1 MKQNKNYIMQSAV
14 ALLTASLALTACNDT
29 WDDHYDPAVSANGTI
44 WQALQGNPNLT
55 NFTKVVKAC
64 GYDQTL
70 NGSQTFSVFA
80 PVDADFTADKADQLI
95 ASYNEQKSRGVKDN
109 DNSVIRQFL
118 QNHITLYNHPVSSLT
133 NDSITMMN
141 GKYQVLTSSTIGAT
155 RLESSNALYSNGVL
169 FTINKQ
175 MEYFP
180 NVFEYLALDAD
191 VDSAYN
197 FLESYNV
204 YKFDADKS
212 VAGGI
217 EDGKVVYLDS
227 VMVMSNTLFDYYG
240 EINTEDSTYWMVV
253 PTNTEWNRMVA
264 QYEPYFMYDN
274 TVNKRDSMQF
284 ANSRL
289 SILRGAIFSMSENN
303 EQAMADSVMSTMA
316 YSYEARKYYEQD
328 YPYGLYYKP
337 YAEGGVFSGVQSVE
351 CSNGKVMKAASF
363 NIKPEQT
370 FLQTIK
376 IEAENSMMID
386 SVSNAIDPVTVRR
399 VSNDNPF
406 YNKVSGNA
414 FIEVIPKDN
423 NSNPSVFLKVPD
435 VLANM
440 KYDVYVVMAPALAY
454 DTLATAENRMST
466 RMQCKMEYPELTG
479 KSNSE
484 TLKLNNKTTFEPK
497 EDVVDTVLVA
507 ENFKFPACSF
517 GLSEAKVHLQLSSR
531 VTSSQT
537 NKYTRTLRI
546 DCLILKP
553 HAEATDEAAKTYSWR

>member
-1 MKQNKNYIMQSAV
+1 MKQNKKYIMQSAV
-14 ALLTASLALTACNDT
+14 ALLSASLALTACTDT

-44 WQALQGNPNLT
+44 WQALQGNANLT

-80 PVDADFTADKADQLI
+80 PTDAEFTSDKADQLI

-109 DNSVIRQFL
+109 DNTVIRQFL
-118 QNHITLYNHPVSSLT
+118 QNHISLYNHPVSSLT

-141 GKYQVLTSSTIGAT
+141 GKYQVLTSSTIGAAQ
-155 RLESSNALYSNGVL
+155 LASSNALYSNGVL
-169 FTINKQ
+169 FTIDKQ

-191 VDSAYN
+191 VDSVYK

-227 VMVMSNTLFDYYG
+227 VMVMNNTLFDYYG

-253 PTNTEWNRMVA
+253 PTNDEWNRMVA
-264 QYEPYFMYDN
+264 QYEPYYLYDK
-274 TVNKRDSMQF
+274 TVNKRDSMQH
-284 ANSRL
+284 ANAR
-289 SILRGAIFSMSENN
+289 INVIRGAIFSMSENN
-303 EQAMADSVMSTMA
+303 EQALADSAMSTMA
-316 YSYEARKYYEQD
+316 YSYETRKYYEQD

-337 YAEGGVFSGVQSVE
+337 YAEGGVFNGVQSVE
-351 CSNGKVMKAASF
+351 CSNGKVMKAANF

-414 FIEVIPKDN
+414 FIEVIPEN
-423 NSNPSVFLKVPD
+423 NSSNPSVFFKLPD
-435 VLANM
+435 ALANVG
-440 KYDVYVVMAPALAY
+440 YDIYLVMAPALAY
-454 DTLATAENRMST
+454 DTLATAENRMSA
-466 RMQCKMEYPELTG
+466 RMQCKLDYPELTG
-479 KSNSE
+479 KTTTKNLSVGGKS
-484 TLKLNNKTTFEPK
+484 TFES
-497 EDVVDTVLVA
+497 EMDVVDTLMVA
-507 ENFKFPACSF
+507 ENFKFPTCSF
-517 GLSEAKVHLQLSSR
+517 GLSDAKAHLQLNSR
-531 VTSSQT
+531 VTASQT

-553 HAEATDEAAKTYSWR
+553 HVEATDEAAKTYSWR